1 MFENMM
7 VFISVLITP
16 DSRFRDQDDEV
27 DTDAFEYDFK
37 DYWE

>member
-1 MFENMM
+1 MLENMM
-7 VFISVLITP
+7 VFISVLVTP
-16 DSRFRDQDDEV
+16 ESSFKDNEDEF